1 MISTHI
7 LEEVAAVCSRAIII
21 AGGRVV
27 ADATPA
33 ALAQRHPSGRL
44 EERLPSLDAT
54 NHDRAGGR
62 LMRPTLTV
70 AGRELRAYFATPV
83 ATVFIVIFLVLQ
95 GALTFNLGQFFDRGQ
110 ADLNPFFTFIPWVFL
125 LLIPA
130 ITMRLWAEERRLGTI
145 ELLLTLPITQG
156 QAVLGKFLA
165 AWAFCAIALLL
176 TFPFVIA
183 VNILGAPDNG
193 VIASGYIGCLL
204 VAGAFLSVGAAMS
217 ALTRNQVIAFVL
229 AVAVCFVFAVAS
241 NPIVNDFLA
250 PSIPDLAEFTRRIAV
265 IERFT
270 DFTRGVIALRDV
282 IYFATF
288 IGFFL
293 FLNTVLVDQRKA
305 D

>member
-1 MISTHI
+1 MRKT
-7 LEEVAAVCSRAIII
+7 LII
-21 AGGRVV
+21 
-27 ADATPA
+27 
-33 ALAQRHPSGRL
+33 
-44 EERLPSLDAT
+44 
-54 NHDRAGGR
+54 
-62 LMRPTLTV
+62 
-70 AGRELRAYFATPV
+70 AGRELRGYFATPV

-95 GALTFNLGQFFDRGQ
+95 GALTFNLGQFFDRGI
-110 ADLNPFFTFIPWVFL
+110 ADLTSFFTFLPWVFL

-145 ELLLTLPITQG
+145 ELLLTLPITQA

-165 AWAFCAIALLL
+165 AWAFCAIALVL

-183 VNILGAPDNG
+183 VNILGSPDNG
-193 VIASGYIGCLL
+193 VIAAGYLGSLL

-217 ALTRNQVIAFVL
+217 AVTRNQVIAFVL
-229 AVAVCFVFAVAS
+229 AVSICFLFAVAS
-241 NPIVNDFLA
+241 NQIVNDFLA
-250 PSIPDLAEFTRRIAV
+250 HNIPALGDFSRRIG
-265 IERFT
+265 IIDRFV
-270 DFTRGVIALRDV
+270 DFTRGVVSLRDL